1 MATLTL
7 RQFGISALRSFH
19 GSRSRGSAAGAMA
32 PRNFSSY
39 LVTPNEVADALKKS
53 PPGPISPDPR
63 IIPLCA
69 AWFMPN
75 DDRTGKQAF
84 RELRIPKARFWDV
97 DKYCDDTSPYP
108 HMLPG
113 KKDFAQAMSELG
125 IRKDDIVVVYDT
137 KELGIFS
144 APRVA
149 WTLRHFGHS
158 KVHILNNFKL
168 WVDQG
173 LPTEAGDIFSVE
185 CYPYPIPKEVAP
197 TAASFEDV
205 KKVAQD
211 YKKEGAEGIQILD
224 ARSASRFIGKEQEP
238 REELESGHMPGA
250 ISLPFTE
257 LLDPT
262 TKAYP
267 APDELKKI
275 FERFGV
281 DPEKPIIASCGT
293 GVTACVIEAA
303 LDATGYVSPDKRRV
317 YDGSWT

>member
-1 MATLTL
+1 MA
-7 RQFGISALRSFH
+7 S
-19 GSRSRGSAAGAMA
+19 
-32 PRNFSSY
+32 RNFSSY
-39 LVTPNEVADALKKS
+39 LVTPNEVAEALKKS

-63 IIPLCA
+63 VIPLCA

-97 DKYCDDTSPYP
+97 DKYCDKTSPYP

-125 IRKDDIVVVYDT
+125 IRKEDTVVVYDT

-144 APRVA
+144 APRIA
-149 WTLRHFGHS
+149 WTLRHFGHN
-158 KVHILNNFKL
+158 KVHVLNNFKL
-168 WVDQG
+168 WVGQG

-205 KKVAQD
+205 KEAAQD
-211 YKKEGAEGIQILD
+211 YNKEGSEGIQILD
-224 ARSASRFIGKEQEP
+224 ARSASRFTGKEPEP
-238 REELESGHMPGA
+238 REGLESGHMPGA
-250 ISLPFTE
+250 INLPFTE
-257 LLDPT
+257 LLDPA
-262 TKAYP
+262 TKAYL
-267 APDELKKI
+267 APDELKKV
-275 FERFGV
+275 FEKFGV

-303 LDATGYVSPDKRRV
+303 LDATGYGSPDKRRV